1 MSQSQWRYVLPVLA
15 LISLLA
21 FACACPSRQPEKAA
35 AAEDPY
41 QKTLQPLIEDMMR
54 RQEIPGLAIAIV
66 DGGKV
71 VYAHGF
77 GVQSLQG
84 KDKAPTTTRT
94 LFHMASITKTFVATA
109 VMQLVEKGRIKLDAP
124 VTTYLPYFKMADP
137 RAETITILQMLTH
150 TSGIPDVDDYEWDKP
165 QYDDGALERYV
176 RSLRDTKLAFAP
188 GERPQYS
195 NMAFEILGDV
205 VAKASGTSFEDD
217 VHRNIL
223 QPLAMRDSTLLV
235 KEADPALMSWGHEL
249 DGNGH
254 PFPSRF
260 YPYNRMHTPS
270 SDLHSNVLDMTRW
283 AIANL
288 DGGMLDGKRFLE
300 KSTLDRMW
308 TASRQLR
315 SPGPDER
322 REAIGLAWFLG
333 QYRGHRIVSHG
344 GGDTGYVTDLVLMPE
359 GRKAVVWGANV
370 DYIGQGPLTRAALD
384 VMLGLTP
391 KSIDAKRAAEAV
403 LIAAY
408 RERGLDAALE
418 KYASIKASQADL
430 YDLGENELNGFGYFL
445 LREKHVGEAI
455 RVLQMNV
462 EAFPTSAN
470 AQDSL
475 GEAYETAGNKSA
487 AIAAYEKAVKLDPG
501 MSHAAEAL
509 KKLR

>member
-1 MSQSQWRYVLPVLA
+1 MTEEDPMRRGAIPALV
-15 LISLLA
+15 LISILGLTSG
-21 FACACPSRQPEKAA
+21 CRSRLPEKTAQ
-35 AAEDPY
+35 DPY
-41 QKTLQPLIEDMMR
+41 RSTLQPLVEDLMR

-66 DGGKV
+66 DDGKV

-77 GVQSLQG
+77 GVQSMG
-84 KDKAPTTTRT
+84 RKDGAPTTPRT

-109 VMQLVEKGRIKLDAP
+109 VMQLVEKGRIRLDAP
-124 VTTYLPYFKMADP
+124 VTAYLPYFKMADP
-137 RAETITILQMLTH
+137 RAETITIFQMLNH

-176 RSLRDTKLAFAP
+176 RSLKGLKLVFAP

-195 NMAFEILGDV
+195 NMAYEILGDV

-223 QPLAMRDSTLLV
+223 QPLAMRDSTLLY

-249 DGNGH
+249 DGNGR

-288 DGGMLDGKRFLE
+288 DGGVLDGKRFLE
-300 KSTLDRMW
+300 KSTHDRMW

-315 SPGPDER
+315 TPGPNER

-333 QYRGHRIVSHG
+333 EHRGHRIVSHG
-344 GGDTGYVTDLVLMPE
+344 GGDTGYVTDLVLIPE
-359 GRKAVVWGANV
+359 GRKAVVWMANV
-370 DYIGQGPLTRAALD
+370 DWIGQGPLTRAALD

-391 KSIDAKRAAEAV
+391 KSIDAKRAAEGV

-408 RERGLDAALE
+408 RERGLDAALYR
-418 KYASIKASQADL
+418 YAAIKASQPDL
-430 YDLGENELNGFGYFL
+430 YDLGEGQLNGFGYFL
-445 LREKHVGEAI
+445 LREKHVDEAI
-455 RVLQMNV
+455 RVFQMNI
-462 EAFPTSAN
+462 EAFPASAN

-475 GEAYETAGNKSA
+475 GEAYEIAGNKA
-487 AIAAYEKAVKLDPG
+487 AAVAAYERAVKLDPK
-501 MSHAAEAL
+501 MSHAADAL